1 MPTPKALVPAVTLV
15 GALALAGC
23 GGGGG
28 QNGGGG
34 GQNLSVNVDGPPVS
48 DVEAESVHLSDL
60 LLSDPVEGDLRVSIN
75 CRPGGLCSAN
85 FDGLFVVQF
94 NVNDFGD
101 MDTGPGD
108 PDVSGS
114 ATLYNTYGDWSDTV
128 AAAVHQRFDGTT
140 ARYALAYG
148 ETHPNSLPLTGSATW
163 RGDMVGLDANSRAV
177 RGGAEI
183 TVADLSD
190 PLADVTLTPRARA
203 AMRWRGLPVIGGGF
217 SEERRR
223 DDYIRGEFYGRRAGE
238 AGGVFE
244 RNGIVGA
251 FGAERE

>member
-1 MPTPKALVPAVTLV
+1 
-15 GALALAGC
+15 
-23 GGGGG
+23 
-28 QNGGGG
+28 
-34 GQNLSVNVDGPPVS
+34 
-48 DVEAESVHLSDL
+48 
-60 LLSDPVEGDLRVSIN
+60 
-75 CRPGGLCSAN
+75 
-85 FDGLFVVQF
+85 
-94 NVNDFGD
+94 

-163 RGDMVGLDANSRAV
+163 RGDMAGLDANSRAV
-177 RGGAEI
+177 RGAAEI

-203 AMRWRGLPVIGGGF
+203 AMRRESLPVTGGEF
-217 SEERRR
+217 SERLRP
-223 DDYIRGEFYGRRAGE
+223 DDCIRGGFYGREAEE

-244 RNGIVGA
+244 RGGIVGA
-251 FGAERE
+251 FGAERP